1 MWGVGRGFD
10 ENGAMDST
18 ERFAGRTAIITGAG
32 IGGLGAAY
40 ADALAAGGASV
51 VVADIRGPEAEATAE
66 AVIAAGGEAMAVEA
80 DVTDEA
86 SVDAMVE
93 ATIDRFGRIDILI
106 NNAAVMFRFL
116 GQPRTAFWELSLAE
130 FELVQRV
137 NITGSWLCA
146 KAVFGPMQRQGG
158 GKIVNV
164 SSNMALGTDLMWPAQ
179 MAAYTTSKAGVIG
192 LTRALAGEAGPHGI
206 TVNAVAPG
214 VTNTETVGEHIDP
227 DRMETLAQS
236 QSLRRQAWPEDI
248 VGTVMFLCSSDSD
261 FMTGQVLC
269 VDGGF
274 VTH

>member
-1 MWGVGRGFD
+1 M
-10 ENGAMDST
+10 ELT

-51 VVADIRGPEAEATAE
+51 VVADIRRPQVEATAE
-66 AVIAAGGEAMAVEA
+66 GIVAAGGEAVALEV

-93 ATIDRFGRIDILI
+93 RTIDRFGRIDILI

-116 GQPRTAFWELSLAE
+116 GEPRTAFWELPLEE

-137 NITGSWLCA
+137 NVTGSWLCA
-146 KAVFGPMQRQGG
+146 KAVFGPMKRQGG

-192 LTRALAGEAGPHGI
+192 LTRALAGEAGPHGV

-236 QSLRRQAWPEDI
+236 QALRRQAWPTDI
-248 VGTVMFLCSSDSD
+248 VGTVMFLCSPDSD

>member
-1 MWGVGRGFD
+1 M
-10 ENGAMDST
+10 
-18 ERFAGRTAIITGAG
+18 
-32 IGGLGAAY
+32 
-40 ADALAAGGASV
+40 
-51 VVADIRGPEAEATAE
+51 
-66 AVIAAGGEAMAVEA
+66 
-80 DVTDEA
+80 
-86 SVDAMVE
+86 
-93 ATIDRFGRIDILI
+93 
-106 NNAAVMFRFL
+106 
-116 GQPRTAFWELSLAE
+116 
-130 FELVQRV
+130 QRV

>member
-1 MWGVGRGFD
+1 MAVSD
-10 ENGAMDST
+10 
-18 ERFAGRTAIITGAG
+18 RFAGRTAIVTGAG

-40 ADALAAGGASV
+40 AEALAAGGARV
-51 VVADIRGPEAEATAE
+51 VVADIRGPQAEETAGRIEAD
-66 AVIAAGGEAMAVEA
+66 GGEALSVEA
-80 DVTDEA
+80 DITDEA
-86 SVDAMVE
+86 AVDAMVD
-93 ATIDRFGRIDILI
+93 AAVDRFGSIDILI

-116 GQPRTAFWELSLAE
+116 DQPRTPFWELSLGE
-130 FELVQRV
+130 FDLVQRV

-146 KAVFGPMQRQGG
+146 KAVFPHMRRQGS

-192 LTRALAGEAGPHGI
+192 LTRALAGEAGPHGV

-227 DRMETLAQS
+227 DRMEALAQY
-236 QSLRRQAWPEDI
+236 QALRRQAWPEDI

>member
-1 MWGVGRGFD
+1 M
-10 ENGAMDST
+10 S
-18 ERFAGRTAIITGAG
+18 ERFAGLTAIVTGAG

-40 ADALAAGGASV
+40 AEALAAGGARIV
-51 VVADIRGPEAEATAE
+51 AADIRGSQAEATAE
-66 AVIAAGGEAMAVEA
+66 RIEAAGAGEAMAVEA
-80 DVTDEA
+80 DITDEA
-86 SVDAMVE
+86 AVQAMVDATV
-93 ATIDRFGRIDILI
+93 DRFGRVDILI

-116 GQPRTAFWELSLAE
+116 DEPRTPFWEVPLAE

-137 NITGSWLCA
+137 NVTGSWLCA
-146 KAVFGPMQRQGG
+146 RAVFLHMKSQGS
-158 GKIVNV
+158 GKIINI

-214 VTNTETVGEHIDP
+214 VTNTETVGEHIAP
-227 DRMETLAQS
+227 ERMEAVARS
-236 QSLRRQAWPEDI
+236 QALRRQAWPEDI

-274 VTH
+274 VAN

>member
-1 MWGVGRGFD
+1 M
-10 ENGAMDST
+10 ELT

-40 ADALAAGGASV
+40 ADALAAGGANV
-51 VVADIRGPEAEATAE
+51 VVADIRRPQVEATAE
-66 AVIAAGGEAMAVEA
+66 GIVAAGGEAVALEV

-93 ATIDRFGRIDILI
+93 RTIDRFGRIDILI

-116 GQPRTAFWELSLAE
+116 GEPRTAFWELPLEE

-137 NITGSWLCA
+137 NVTGSWLCA
-146 KAVFGPMQRQGG
+146 KAVFGPMKRQGG

-192 LTRALAGEAGPHGI
+192 LTRALAGEAGPHGV

-236 QSLRRQAWPEDI
+236 QALRRQAWPTDI
-248 VGTVMFLCSSDSD
+248 VGTVMFLCSPDSD

>member
-1 MWGVGRGFD
+1 M
-10 ENGAMDST
+10 ELT
-18 ERFAGRTAIITGAG
+18 ERFADRTAIITGAG

-40 ADALAAGGASV
+40 ADALAAGGANV
-51 VVADIRGPEAEATAE
+51 VVADIRRPQVEAAAE
-66 AVIAAGGEAMAVEA
+66 GIVAAGGEAVALEV

-93 ATIDRFGRIDILI
+93 RTIDRYGRVDILI

-116 GQPRTAFWELSLAE
+116 GEPRTAFWELPLEE
-130 FELVQRV
+130 FDLVQRV
-137 NITGSWLCA
+137 NVTGSWLCA
-146 KAVFGPMQRQGG
+146 KAVFGPMRRQGG

-192 LTRALAGEAGPHGI
+192 LTRALAGEAGPHGV

-236 QSLRRQAWPEDI
+236 QALRRQAWPTDI
-248 VGTVMFLCSSDSD
+248 VGTVMFLCSPDSD

>member
-1 MWGVGRGFD
+1 MWSARRGLD
-10 ENGAMDST
+10 ENGAMELT
-18 ERFAGRTAIITGAG
+18 ERFADRTAIITGAG

-51 VVADIRGPEAEATAE
+51 VVADIRRPQVEATAE
-66 AVIAAGGEAMAVEA
+66 GITAAGGEAVAMEV
-80 DVTDEA
+80 DITDEA
-86 SVDAMVE
+86 SVDAMVQH
-93 ATIDRFGRIDILI
+93 TVDRFGRIDILI
-106 NNAAVMFRFL
+106 NNAAVMFRSL
-116 GQPRTAFWELSLAE
+116 DEPRTAFWELPLAE

-137 NITGSWLCA
+137 NVTGSWLCA
-146 KAVFGPMQRQGG
+146 KAVFVHMKRRGS

-192 LTRALAGEAGPHGI
+192 LTRALAGEAGPYGV

-214 VTNTETVGEHIDP
+214 VTNTETVLEHIDP

-236 QSLRRQAWPEDI
+236 QALRRQAWPDDI

>member
-1 MWGVGRGFD
+1 MWRVRRAFD
-10 ENGAMDST
+10 ENGAMEST

-40 ADALAAGGASV
+40 ANALAAGGASV
-51 VVADIRGPEAEATAE
+51 VVTDIRGPEVEATAE
-66 AVIAAGGEAMAVEA
+66 GISSAGGEAMAMEA

-86 SVDAMVE
+86 SVDTMAQR
-93 ATIDRFGRIDILI
+93 TIDRFGRIDILI
-106 NNAAVMFRFL
+106 NNAAVMFRSL
-116 GQPRTAFWELSLAE
+116 DEPRTAFWELPLAE

-137 NITGSWLCA
+137 NVTGSWLCA
-146 KAVFGPMQRQGG
+146 KAVFGPMKRQGS

-164 SSNMALGTDLMWPAQ
+164 SSNMALGTDLMWPAE

-214 VTNTETVGEHIDP
+214 VTNTETVREHIDP
-227 DRMETLAQS
+227 GRMEILAQS
-236 QSLRRQAWPEDI
+236 QALRRQAWPDDI

-261 FMTGQVLC
+261 FMTGQILC

>member
-1 MWGVGRGFD
+1 MIEQHVPQ
-10 ENGAMDST
+10 
-18 ERFAGRTAIITGAG
+18 RFEGRTAIVTGAG

-40 ADALAAGGASV
+40 ADALAAAGARV
-51 VVADIRGPEAEATAE
+51 VVADIRGPQAEATAE
-66 AVIAAGGEAMAVEA
+66 GIEASGGEAMAVEA

-86 SVDAMVE
+86 AVNAMVDATV
-93 ATIDRFGRIDILI
+93 DRFGGVDILI

-116 GQPRTAFWELSLAE
+116 DRPRTPFWEVSLEE
-130 FELVQRV
+130 FDLVQRV

-146 KAVFGPMQRQGG
+146 KAVFTPMKRQGG

-164 SSNMALGTDLMWPAQ
+164 SSNMAFGTDLMWPAQ

-192 LTRALAGEAGPHGI
+192 LTRALAGEAGPHGV

-214 VTNTETVGEHIDP
+214 VTNTETVGEHIAS

-236 QSLRRQAWPEDI
+236 QAIRRQAYPEDI

>member
-1 MWGVGRGFD
+1 MELAG
-10 ENGAMDST
+10 
-18 ERFAGRTAIITGAG
+18 RFAGRAAIITGAAT
-32 IGGLGAAY
+32 GGLGEAY
-40 ADALAAGGASV
+40 ARALAAGGASV
-51 VVADIRGPEAEATAE
+51 VVSDIRRPQVEATAE
-66 AVIAAGGEAMAVEA
+66 GIAAAGGEALALGV

-86 SVDAMVE
+86 SVDAMVRR
-93 ATIDRFGRIDILI
+93 TIERFGRIDILI
-106 NNAAVMFRFL
+106 NNAAVMFRSL
-116 GQPRTAFWELSLAE
+116 DEPRTAFWELPLAE

-137 NITGSWLCA
+137 NVTGSWLCA
-146 KAVFGPMQRQGG
+146 KAVFGPMRHQGS

-192 LTRALAGEAGPHGI
+192 LTRSLAGEAGPHGVN
-206 TVNAVAPG
+206 VNAVAPG
-214 VTNTETVGEHIDP
+214 VTNTETVAEHVDP

-236 QSLRRQAWPEDI
+236 QALRRQAWPDDI

-274 VTH
+274 IAN

>member
-1 MWGVGRGFD
+1 M
-10 ENGAMDST
+10 ELT

-40 ADALAAGGASV
+40 ADALAAGGANV
-51 VVADIRGPEAEATAE
+51 VVADIRRPQVEATAE
-66 AVIAAGGEAMAVEA
+66 GIVAAGGEAVALEV
-80 DVTDEA
+80 DVTDEV

-93 ATIDRFGRIDILI
+93 RTIDRYGRIDILI

-116 GQPRTAFWELSLAE
+116 DEPRTAFWELSLEE

-137 NITGSWLCA
+137 NVTGSWLCA
-146 KAVFGPMQRQGG
+146 KAVFGPMKRQGG

-192 LTRALAGEAGPHGI
+192 LTRALAGEAGPHGV

-236 QSLRRQAWPEDI
+236 QALRRQAWPADI
-248 VGTVMFLCSSDSD
+248 VGTVMFLCSPDSD

>member
-1 MWGVGRGFD
+1 MANQTV
-10 ENGAMDST
+10 T
-18 ERFAGRTAIITGAG
+18 ERFAGLTAIVTGAG

-40 ADALAAGGASV
+40 AEALAAGGARIV
-51 VVADIRGPEAEATAE
+51 AADIRGSQAEAAAE
-66 AVIAAGGEAMAVEA
+66 RIEAAGAGEAMAVEA
-80 DVTDEA
+80 DITDEA
-86 SVDAMVE
+86 AVQAMVDATV
-93 ATIDRFGRIDILI
+93 DRFGRVDILI

-116 GQPRTAFWELSLAE
+116 DEPRTPFWEVPLAE

-137 NITGSWLCA
+137 NVTGSWLCA
-146 KAVFGPMQRQGG
+146 RAVFPHMKSQGS
-158 GKIVNV
+158 GKIINI

-179 MAAYTTSKAGVIG
+179 MTAYTTSKAGVIG

-214 VTNTETVGEHIDP
+214 VTNTETVGEHIAP
-227 DRMETLAQS
+227 ERMEAVARS
-236 QSLRRQAWPEDI
+236 QALRRQAWPEDI

-274 VTH
+274 VAN

>member
-1 MWGVGRGFD
+1 MG
-10 ENGAMDST
+10 ST
-18 ERFAGRTAIITGAG
+18 ERFVGRTAIVTGAG

-40 ADALAAGGASV
+40 SKALAAGGAQV
-51 VVADIRGPEAEATAE
+51 VVADIRGPQAE
-66 AVIAAGGEAMAVEA
+66 AVAEDIRADSGAAIGVQV

-86 SVDAMVE
+86 AVGTMVE
-93 ATIDRFGRIDILI
+93 RTVAEFGGVDVLI

-116 GQPRTAFWELSLAE
+116 DKPRTPFWEMSLEE
-130 FELVQRV
+130 FDLVQRV
-137 NITGSWLCA
+137 NVTGSWLCA
-146 KAVFGPMQRQGG
+146 RAVFAHMKHQGS

-164 SSNMALGTDLMWPAQ
+164 SSNMALGTDLLWPAQ

-214 VTNTETVGEHIDP
+214 VTNTETVGEHVAP
-227 DRMETLAQS
+227 DRMEAVAQH
-236 QSLRRQAWPEDI
+236 QAIRRQAWPDDI
-248 VGTVMFLCSSDSD
+248 LGTVMFLCSADSD

>member
-1 MWGVGRGFD
+1 
-10 ENGAMDST
+10 MDMT

-40 ADALAAGGASV
+40 ADALSAGGANV
-51 VVADIRGPEAEATAE
+51 VVADVRRQPVEATAE
-66 AVIAAGGEAMAVEA
+66 GIVAAGCEAMALEV

-86 SVDAMVE
+86 SVDAMVQS
-93 ATIDRFGRIDILI
+93 TISRYGRIDILI
-106 NNAAVMFRFL
+106 NNAAVMFRSL
-116 GQPRTAFWELSLAE
+116 DEPRTAFWELPLAE

-137 NITGSWLCA
+137 NVTGSWLCA
-146 KAVFGPMQRQGG
+146 KAVFGHMRRQGG

-192 LTRALAGEAGPHGI
+192 LTRALAGEAGPHGV

-214 VTNTETVGEHIDP
+214 VTNTETVREHIEP
-227 DRMETLAQS
+227 GRMETIAQS
-236 QSLRRQAWPEDI
+236 QALRRQAWPADI

-274 VTH
+274 VSH

>member
-1 MWGVGRGFD
+1 M
-10 ENGAMDST
+10 ELT

-51 VVADIRGPEAEATAE
+51 VVADIRRPQVEATAE
-66 AVIAAGGEAMAVEA
+66 GIVAAGGEAVALEV

-93 ATIDRFGRIDILI
+93 RTIDRFGRIDILI

-116 GQPRTAFWELSLAE
+116 GEPRTAFWELPLEE

-137 NITGSWLCA
+137 NVTGSWLCA
-146 KAVFGPMQRQGG
+146 KAVFGPMRRQGG

-192 LTRALAGEAGPHGI
+192 LTRALAGEAGPHGV

-236 QSLRRQAWPEDI
+236 QALRRQAWPTDI

>member
-1 MWGVGRGFD
+1 M
-10 ENGAMDST
+10 EST

-40 ADALAAGGASV
+40 ADALASGGASV
-51 VVADIRGPEAEATAE
+51 VVADIRGPQAEATAE
-66 AVIAAGGEAMAVEA
+66 GISAAGGKAMAQEV

-86 SVDAMVE
+86 SVDAMVQR
-93 ATIDRFGRIDILI
+93 TIDRFGRIDILI

-116 GQPRTAFWELSLAE
+116 DEPRTAFWELPLAE

-137 NITGSWLCA
+137 NVTGSWLCA
-146 KAVFGPMQRQGG
+146 KAVFGPMKRQGG

-192 LTRALAGEAGPHGI
+192 LTRALAGEAGPHGV

-236 QSLRRQAWPEDI
+236 QALRRQAWPDDI
-248 VGTVMFLCSSDSD
+248 VGTMMFLCSPDSD

>member
-1 MWGVGRGFD
+1 MEPAETLTGRF
-10 ENGAMDST
+10 S
-18 ERFAGRTAIITGAG
+18 GRTAIVTGAA

-40 ADALAAGGASV
+40 ANALAAGGASV
-51 VVADIRGPEAEATAE
+51 TVTDIRGPQAEATAE
-66 AVIAAGGEAMAVEA
+66 GIAAAGGEAMALEA

-86 SVDAMVE
+86 AVEDMVS
-93 ATIDRFGRIDILI
+93 ATVDRFGRIDILI

-116 GQPRTAFWELSLAE
+116 DRPRTAFWEVPLAE
-130 FELVQRV
+130 FELVQKV
-137 NITGSWLCA
+137 NVTGSWLCA
-146 KAVFGPMQRQGG
+146 RAVFPHMQRQGS
-158 GKIVNV
+158 GKIVNI

-214 VTNTETVGEHIDP
+214 VTNSETILEHIDP
-227 DRMETLAQS
+227 DRMATLAES
-236 QSLRRQAWPEDI
+236 QALRRQAWPSDI

>member
-1 MWGVGRGFD
+1 M
-10 ENGAMDST
+10 ELT
-18 ERFAGRTAIITGAG
+18 ERFAGRTAIITGSA

-40 ADALAAGGASV
+40 ADALATGGASV
-51 VVADIRGPEAEATAE
+51 VVADIRRPQVEATA
-66 AVIAAGGEAMAVEA
+66 AGIAAAGGEALAVEV

-86 SVDAMVE
+86 SVDAMVQT
-93 ATIDRFGRIDILI
+93 TIDRFGRIDILI

-116 GQPRTAFWELSLAE
+116 GEPRTPFWELSLEE

-137 NITGSWLCA
+137 NVTGSWLCA
-146 KAVFGPMQRQGG
+146 KAVFEPMKRRGG

-164 SSNMALGTDLMWPAQ
+164 SSNMALGTDLMWPAR

-192 LTRALAGEAGPHGI
+192 LTRALAGEAGPHGV

-214 VTNTETVGEHIDP
+214 VTNTETVMQYVDP

-236 QSLRRQAWPEDI
+236 QALRRQAWPTDI
-248 VGTVMFLCSSDSD
+248 VGTVTFLCSSDSD

>member
-1 MWGVGRGFD
+1 M
-10 ENGAMDST
+10 ELN

-40 ADALAAGGASV
+40 ADALAAGGANV
-51 VVADIRGPEAEATAE
+51 VVADIRRPQVEATAE
-66 AVIAAGGEAMAVEA
+66 GIVAAGGEAVALEV

-86 SVDAMVE
+86 SVDAMVQR
-93 ATIDRFGRIDILI
+93 TIDRYGRIDILI

-116 GQPRTAFWELSLAE
+116 GEPRTAFWELPLEE

-137 NITGSWLCA
+137 NVTGSWLCA
-146 KAVFGPMQRQGG
+146 KAVFGPMKSQGG

-192 LTRALAGEAGPHGI
+192 LTRALAGEAGPHGV

-236 QSLRRQAWPEDI
+236 QALRRQAWPTDI
-248 VGTVMFLCSSDSD
+248 VGTVMFLCSPDSD

>member
-1 MWGVGRGFD
+1 M
-10 ENGAMDST
+10 EMT

-51 VVADIRGPEAEATAE
+51 VVADIRRPQVEATAE
-66 AVIAAGGEAMAVEA
+66 GIVAAGGEAVALEV

-93 ATIDRFGRIDILI
+93 RTIDRFGRIDILI

-116 GQPRTAFWELSLAE
+116 GEPRTAFWELPLEE

-137 NITGSWLCA
+137 NVTGSWLCA
-146 KAVFGPMQRQGG
+146 KAVFGPMKRQGG

-192 LTRALAGEAGPHGI
+192 LTRALAGEAGPHGV

-236 QSLRRQAWPEDI
+236 QALRRQAWPTDI
-248 VGTVMFLCSSDSD
+248 VGTVMFLCSPDSD